1 MKQQLA
7 LLFLGLTMTAGAG
20 FLAATALSQEPPG
33 ATQTV
38 TVDVATGPQGPP
50 GETGPPGPP
59 GETGPQGER
68 GPPGETG
75 PKGEQGERGIQGE
88 IGPPGPPGPPGATT
102 CRTGSTL
109 SDLVINAP
117 GGQVILTDVCIKD

>member
-1 MKQQLA
+1 
-7 LLFLGLTMTAGAG
+7 MTAGAG
-20 FLAATALSQEPPG
+20 FLAATALSQGAPE

-50 GETGPPGPP
+50 GETGPAGPP
-59 GETGPQGER
+59 GERGPTGPQGER

-75 PKGEQGERGIQGE
+75 PAGPKGEQG
-88 IGPPGPPGPPGATT
+88 PPGPQGPPGATT

>member
-1 MKQQLA
+1 MKRQFL
-7 LLFLGLTMTAGAG
+7 LLFLGLTMMAGAG
-20 FLAATALSQEPPG
+20 FLAATALSQGEPA

-50 GETGPPGPP
+50 GPKGEQGERGPI
-59 GETGPQGER
+59 GEPGPQGER
-68 GPPGETG
+68 GPPG
-75 PKGEQGERGIQGE
+75 PA
-88 IGPPGPPGPPGATT
+88 GPPGPPGATT